1 MAGEVL
7 GLVGGWVKGFTQT
20 EVTNNKSVTLN
31 LVVNKLCHIQERM
44 GHLGKISKES
54 KQSNFPPPPNPKKQ
68 IEKRIRARLSKP

>member
-1 MAGEVL
+1 MAGEVS
-7 GLVGGWVKGFTQT
+7 GLVRGWVKGFTQT

-54 KQSNFPPPPNPKKQ
+54 KGR
-68 IEKRIRARLSKP
+68 KREDVNM